1 MDNHMKPIINLN
13 AVYAASGDVV
23 VRHVQ
28 NEMII
33 IPPSSGIDSEHEPFF
48 LNSTGKLIWQRLD
61 GHKNLMAIVKDL
73 AIAFN
78 TPADI
83 IEKDVIEFVKILLAR
98 RMIDETSRTSSDLE
112 QTKQC

>member
-1 MDNHMKPIINLN
+1 MKPIINLH
-13 AVYAASGDVV
+13 AVYAASGNVV
-23 VRHVQ
+23 VRLVE

-33 IPPSSGIDSEHEPFF
+33 IPPASGIDDSEHEPFF

-61 GHKNLMAIVKDL
+61 GHKNLMAIVNDL

-83 IEKDVIEFVKILLAR
+83 IEKDVIDFVKTLLAR
-98 RMIDETSRTSSDLE
+98 RMIEETSRTSSDSE
-112 QTKQC
+112 QTQQC